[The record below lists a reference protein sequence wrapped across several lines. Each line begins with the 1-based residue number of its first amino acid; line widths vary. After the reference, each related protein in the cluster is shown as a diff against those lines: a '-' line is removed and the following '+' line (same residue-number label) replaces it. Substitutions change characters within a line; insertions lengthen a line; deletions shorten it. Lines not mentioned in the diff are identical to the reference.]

1 MPAGKAVDYIC
12 MAVITVSLVCVASTM
27 RKGNKLIKEIVRD
40 FQRFEGMADEMGKGL
55 VQFGEGLRQAGNAL
69 Q

>member
-1 MPAGKAVDYIC
+1 MQPGKVLDYIC
-12 MAVITVSLVCVASTM
+12 MSVITVSLVCVANTM

-40 FQRFEGMADEMGKGL
+40 FQHFEGMANEIGKGFAE
-55 VQFGEGLRQAGNAL
+55 FGEGLRQAGNAL